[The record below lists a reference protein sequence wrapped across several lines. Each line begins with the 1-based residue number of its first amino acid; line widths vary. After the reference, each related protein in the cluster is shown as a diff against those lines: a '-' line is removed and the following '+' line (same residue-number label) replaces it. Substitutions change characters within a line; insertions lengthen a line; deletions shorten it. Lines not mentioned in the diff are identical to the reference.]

1 MESAFEVYRKKLK
14 QKSPEKTKR
23 KKASSIKKKKNV
35 IQKPKVNL
43 KTKQFLLDYA
53 QSSNTNEFQCANGKL
68 EDEPMLLPQEEILP
82 ANNIQKS
89 KPKKKKK
96 GKLDD
101 FSSQNIQ
108 HLIDSSLNTSSD
120 ESVSLEEPEKVFQW
134 LISPRLPRD
143 FFNTIWEKVA
153 IHIKRNH
160 ENVYQELLTT
170 NKLQSIFLDNVLFYT
185 RNVDVVSYT
194 NDKRETHNVE
204 GRAVP
209 AALWDY
215 YKNGCSIR
223 ILNPHTYCTK
233 LHSLLSTLQ
242 EYFGCMVGVN
252 AYLTPP
258 GSQGFAPHYDDIEAF
273 VLQLEGRKHWK
284 LYAPLTSS
292 EVLPRYSSRNFNRD
306 ELKGK
311 PVKEVTLEEGD
322 LLYFPRGTIHEGF
335 TDPEAHSLHITIS
348 VYQKTS
354 YVDLMEHVLKYT
366 LSAAASDDVEF
377 REGLPL
383 QYLQHCGFANDDCDS
398 KMRMTLKKKVKRLLT
413 KMIDHLDIDSAADE
427 LGKQFM
433 WDSMPPIPT
442 KNEREH
448 MMILNGEK
456 IDKGKIYDKIDF
468 NLNVEVRLLRYHCMR
483 LVNDRSEDSLKI
495 YYNTDNANYYHGEEL
510 QFLVIDYMYED
521 AIKCLIHAYPNYVQ
535 IGKLPLDGD
544 SDKIQIVSDLWEK
557 GLLVTRYPLSYNSEE
572 S

>member
-1 MESAFEVYRKKLK
+1 MESAFEVYKKKLK
-14 QKSPEKTKR
+14 QKSPEKTKL
-23 KKASSIKKKKNV
+23 KKASSIKKKKNL
-35 IQKPKVNL
+35 IQKPKVNQ

-53 QSSNTNEFQCANGKL
+53 QSSNSNEFQGANGKH
-68 EDEPMLLPQEEILP
+68 EEEPMLLPQEQILP
-82 ANNIQKS
+82 SNNIPKT

-96 GKLDD
+96 VKLDD

-108 HLIDSSLNTSSD
+108 HLIDSSFNTSSD
-120 ESVSLEEPEKVFQW
+120 ESAPLEEPEKVFQW
-134 LISPRLPRD
+134 LISPRLPQD

-160 ENVYQELLTT
+160 ENVYRELLTT

-284 LYAPLTSS
+284 LYGPLTSS

-306 ELKGK
+306 ELKDK
-311 PVKEVTLEEGD
+311 PTKEVTLEEGD

-398 KMRMTLKKKVKRLLT
+398 EMRMTLKKKVKRLLT

-442 KNEREH
+442 KSEREH

-456 IDKGKIYDKIDF
+456 IDKGKIYDKIDL
-468 NLNVEVRLLRYHCMR
+468 NLNVEVRLLRYHCIR
-483 LVNDRSEDSLKI
+483 LVNDQSEDGLKI
-495 YYNTDNANYYHGEEL
+495 YYNTDNAKYYHGEEL
-510 QFLVIDYMYED
+510 QFLVIDCMYED

-557 GLLVTRYPLSYNSEE
+557 GLLVTRFPLSYNNEAS
-572 S
+572 